1 MEIRPMSQSR
11 AARGFLVCSPMIL
24 WVLLESGIITLLW
37 KHGDRFL
44 PNRVFNGY
52 TVCLVVSFPAIGG
65 LIDFYRTRRL
75 ILNSTDS
82 KTIDR
87 ALLNMYCNASMYAF
101 TAIFFLLVLFTVQSG
116 RF

>member
-1 MEIRPMSQSR
+1 MSQSR
-11 AARGFLVCSPMIL
+11 AERDFFTISPMIL
-24 WVLLESGIITLLW
+24 WVLLESAIIILFL
-37 KHGDRFL
+37 KHSDRFL
-44 PNRVFNGY
+44 PSHVFNVY
-52 TVCLVVSFPAIGG
+52 TVCLVISFPAIGG

-87 ALLNMYCNASMYAF
+87 ALLNMYCNASLYAF
-101 TAIFFLLVLFTVQSG
+101 TALFFLLVLFTVQCG